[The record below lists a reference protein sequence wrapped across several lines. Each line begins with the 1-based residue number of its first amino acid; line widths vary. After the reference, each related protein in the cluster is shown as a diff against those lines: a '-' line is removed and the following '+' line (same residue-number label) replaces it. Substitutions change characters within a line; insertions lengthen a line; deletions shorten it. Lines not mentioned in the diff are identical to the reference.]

1 MSYFKNELKATPFSE
16 EDVCIVS
23 KADPCII
30 YTGTKILYS
39 GNPSGGLAA
48 SGYNYGS
55 NESDVEPISCSGW
68 GKIRI
73 PEVNQ
78 LHKLF
83 VFPRTPCIEATVD
96 YLTLDNQNAPGTSGK
111 PSGVGGCSGKVALVH
126 YKDESHASGYISPA
140 CGTSGIA
147 MFWCSGL
154 GMYSSGVAG
163 FGASG
168 RTGCFNSGL
177 IDYIAFASQY

>member
-1 MSYFKNELKATPFSE
+1 MPYFKNELKATPFSE

-23 KADPCII
+23 KANPCII

-39 GNPSGGLAA
+39 GDTRSGRAATAYGLAA
-48 SGYNYGS
+48 SGYNYRS
-55 NESDVEPISCSGW
+55 NESDVQPISCSGW
-68 GKIRI
+68 GEIRI

-83 VFPRTPCIEATVD
+83 VFPKSPCIEATVD

-111 PSGVGGCSGKVALVH
+111 PSGIGGCSGKIALVH
-126 YKDESHASGYISPA
+126 YKDESHTSGVAPPECPTA
-140 CGTSGIA
+140 QWCSGIA
-147 MFWCSGL
+147 GGS
-154 GMYSSGVAG
+154 
-163 FGASG
+163 
-168 RTGCFNSGL
+168 TFNSGL